1 MCLAFLKSDTVQT
14 TPTELLFSKIKIK
27 FAIEKEIFI
36 ESASEKG
43 GRDGEVTLLKIGFK
57 FD

>member
-14 TPTELLFSKIKIK
+14 TSSELFSKIKIK

-43 GRDGEVTLLKIGFK
+43 GRDEEVTLLKIGFK

>member
-14 TPTELLFSKIKIK
+14 TPTELFSKIKIK

>member
-14 TPTELLFSKIKIK
+14 TPTELFSKIKIK
-27 FAIEKEIFI
+27 FAREKEIFI

-43 GRDGEVTLLKIGFK
+43 GTDEEVTLLKIGFK

>member
-1 MCLAFLKSDTVQT
+1 MCLAFLKSYTVQT
-14 TPTELLFSKIKIK
+14 TPTELFSKIKIK